1 MLLIQKQ
8 IWYFEMRSAN
18 ADGDGESSHTRVL
31 STIDLLGQRWTLR
44 IVWELAPGP
53 LGFLQLRRSMGNCSS
68 SMLSNRLQQLQE
80 AGLVK
85 KNGPKGAY
93 ELTETGI
100 RLGAALQ
107 PLWEWSQTWTAAP
120 DADGGILPRD

>member
-8 IWYFEMRSAN
+8 IWCFEMRSATS
-18 ADGDGESSHTRVL
+18 DDDGESSHTRVL
-31 STIDLLGQRWTLR
+31 STIDLLGQRWALR

-93 ELTETGI
+93 ELTESGV
-100 RLGAALQ
+100 RLDEALR
-107 PLWEWSQTWTAAP
+107 PLWDWSQTWTAAP
-120 DADGGILPRD
+120 EADSGILPRD